1 MKESFQRPLSLLSR
15 QDCRSSKSVSR
26 ARKYCFPL
34 YKIFLRQGFISHEKP
49 LHKSP
54 LQSRLVMLQRLFMP
68 DLLRI
73 PGSFVKNYRLSI
85 AYIYF

>member
-1 MKESFQRPLSLLSR
+1 
-15 QDCRSSKSVSR
+15 
-26 ARKYCFPL
+26 
-34 YKIFLRQGFISHEKP
+34 
-49 LHKSP
+49 
-54 LQSRLVMLQRLFMP
+54 MLQRLFMP

>member
-1 MKESFQRPLSLLSR
+1 MKERLQKFQFRLKGRKILLPA
-15 QDCRSSKSVSR
+15 V
-26 ARKYCFPL
+26 

-73 PGSFVKNYRLSI
+73 PGSFVKKYRLSI

>member
-26 ARKYCFPL
+26 AGKYCFPL

-49 LHKSP
+49 LHN
-54 LQSRLVMLQRLFMP
+54 
-68 DLLRI
+68 LLRI

>member
-1 MKESFQRPLSLLSR
+1 MKESFQLPPFSTLTSRLQKFQVRLKGRKILL
-15 QDCRSSKSVSR
+15 
-26 ARKYCFPL
+26 PL